1 MPEIVK
7 SVGYGGQNNKAD
19 VLVVQRLLNNF
30 TTGLGL
36 AALSVD
42 GGFGDITGRAI
53 KRFQAQV
60 MGLAAP
66 DGRVDPG
73 GRTIRALGAVAAAGP
88 AADPAQRSGAAWWH
102 ANQARFTNS
111 DKLTDLIPEFAAKVQ
126 AFITA
131 MRAGGAQVKV
141 SSTRRNPVRAYLMH
155 YSWRLGAGQV
165 SAASIPPKPGCE
177 IVWDHGDEAAS
188 RRCAREMRDLFN
200 IAYQPSLTSRHIEGK
215 AIDMTITWAGDLALR
230 DGQGRLVTIA
240 PPRSGDVNAAL
251 HRVGASYGV
260 IKLVSDKPHWSTDGH

>member
-30 TTGLGL
+30 TTGMGL
-36 AALSVD
+36 AALVVD

-53 KRFQAQV
+53 KRFQAQI
-60 MGLAAP
+60 MGLAKP

-73 GRTIRALGAVAAAGP
+73 GRTIHALGAVAAPGP
-88 AADPAQRSGAAWWH
+88 GANPAQRSGAAWWH
-102 ANQARFTNS
+102 ANQARYTNS
-111 DKLTDLIPEFAAKVQ
+111 DKLTDLIPEFAGKVQ
-126 AFITA
+126 AFIDA

-141 SSTRRNPVRAYLMH
+141 SSTRRNPIRAYLMH
-155 YSWRLGAGQV
+155 YSWRLAAGQV
-165 SAASIPPKPGCE
+165 SAASIPAKSGCE
-177 IVWDHGDEAAS
+177 ILWDHGSEAAS
-188 RRCAREMRDLFN
+188 RSCAREMRDLFN

-215 AIDMTITWAGDLALR
+215 AIDMTITWTGDLVMR

-240 PPRSGDVNAAL
+240 PPRSGDVNAML

>member
-73 GRTIRALGAVAAAGP
+73 GRTIRALGAVAVAGP
-88 AADPAQRSGAAWWH
+88 AVDPAQRSGAA
-102 ANQARFTNS
+102 
-111 DKLTDLIPEFAAKVQ
+111 
-126 AFITA
+126 
-131 MRAGGAQVKV
+131 
-141 SSTRRNPVRAYLMH
+141 
-155 YSWRLGAGQV
+155 
-165 SAASIPPKPGCE
+165 
-177 IVWDHGDEAAS
+177 
-188 RRCAREMRDLFN
+188 
-200 IAYQPSLTSRHIEGK
+200 
-215 AIDMTITWAGDLALR
+215 
-230 DGQGRLVTIA
+230 
-240 PPRSGDVNAAL
+240 
-251 HRVGASYGV
+251 
-260 IKLVSDKPHWSTDGH
+260 